1 MRTFSLYFTL
11 GMIIC
16 STVMLVGCSPPVP
29 PGGFQ
34 GSVTRSVALSWDQIS
49 ELALANL
56 SAEERESSVVY
67 LDERVLPTGAVVEVD
82 RKEIR
87 MPWPAV
93 IAFIDLQPEA
103 NWAHDCRYLLVNSE
117 TGELQS
123 IDARFPPFLRGAP
136 DTLRVIWKA
145 EAVPSWA
152 VATD

>member
-1 MRTFSLYFTL
+1 MT
-11 GMIIC
+11 
-16 STVMLVGCSPPVP
+16 
-29 PGGFQ
+29 
-34 GSVTRSVALSWDQIS
+34 LSWDQIS
-49 ELALANL
+49 ELVLANL

-67 LDERVLPTGAVVEVD
+67 LDERVLSTGTAVEID
-82 RKEIR
+82 GKEIR

-123 IDARFPPFLRGAP
+123 IDARFPPFLRGAS

-145 EAVPSWA
+145 EAVPRWA
-152 VATD
+152 LACD